1 MRAVIQRVTSASVTV
16 NGEIISSI
24 GRGFC
29 VLIGICREDTEDDLD
44 YIAQKVLKIK
54 LFEND
59 DGKKWSSNVVDK
71 NFEILCVSQ
80 FTLYYHLKGNKLDFH
95 RAMSANLSEPF
106 YNKFLQKLGALY
118 NHELIKDGKFGALM
132 EVKIVNDGPVTVQL
146 ESSAAKLG
154 DSSKPNV

>member
-1 MRAVIQRVTSASVTV
+1 M
-16 NGEIISSI
+16 
-24 GRGFC
+24 
-29 VLIGICREDTEDDLD
+29 
-44 YIAQKVLKIK
+44 LKIK

-59 DGKKWSSNVVDK
+59 DGKKWSSNVVDR

-118 NHELIKDGKFGALM
+118 NHELIKGDFLKYCCLITEIINRLFSRIILKYFKICGGRYSYALELYIDNFWMIISKYKFFQM
-132 EVKIVNDGPVTVQL
+132 VNL
-146 ESSAAKLG
+146 EL
-154 DSSKPNV
+154 